1 MLKQDSEGY
10 YIVES
15 ALDLKQYHR
24 MTDMTM
30 REKIQLR
37 AELNA
42 EKGIVE
48 KPKKS
53 NPKQMDGVKSDK
65 PFVKTRKI
73 TKKVERPE
81 PTEFDKWFN

>member
-1 MLKQDSEGY
+1 MLKQDKEGY

-15 ALDLKQYHR
+15 ALDLKLYHR
-24 MTDMTM
+24 MTDLTM

-37 AELNA
+37 AELNP
-42 EKGIVE
+42 EKV
-48 KPKKS
+48 KVKKS

-73 TKKVERPE
+73 TKKVDRPE
-81 PTEFDKWFN
+81 PTDFDKWFN

>member
-1 MLKQDSEGY
+1 MLKQDKEGY

-24 MTDMTM
+24 MTDLTM

-37 AELNA
+37 AELNP
-42 EKGIVE
+42 EKV
-48 KPKKS
+48 KVKKS

-65 PFVKTRKI
+65 PFVKTRNI
-73 TKKVERPE
+73 TKKVQI
-81 PTEFDKWFN
+81 TLKLD

>member
-1 MLKQDSEGY
+1 MLKQDKEGY

-24 MTDMTM
+24 MTDLTM

-37 AELNA
+37 AELNT
-42 EKGIVE
+42 EKV
-48 KPKKS
+48 KVKKS

-73 TKKVERPE
+73 TKKVDRPE
-81 PTEFDKWFN
+81 PTDFDKWFN

>member
-1 MLKQDSEGY
+1 MLKQDKDGY
-10 YIVES
+10 YIVET

-24 MTDMTM
+24 MTDLTM

-37 AELNA
+37 AELNP
-42 EKGIVE
+42 EKV
-48 KPKKS
+48 KVKKS
-53 NPKQMDGVKSDK
+53 NPKQMDGVKSDE

-73 TKKVERPE
+73 TKKVDKPE

>member
-1 MLKQDSEGY
+1 MLKQDKEGY

-24 MTDMTM
+24 MTDLTM
-30 REKIQLR
+30 REKIQLK

-42 EKGIVE
+42 EKGIVV
-48 KPKKS
+48 KPTKTKK
-53 NPKQMDGVKSDK
+53 KV
-65 PFVKTRKI
+65 TT

-81 PTEFDKWFN
+81 PTEFDKWFK

>member
-1 MLKQDSEGY
+1 MLKQDKEGY

-24 MTDMTM
+24 LTDLTM

-37 AELNA
+37 AELNP
-42 EKGIVE
+42 EKVKVK
-48 KPKKS
+48 KP

-73 TKKVERPE
+73 TKKVDRPE

>member
-1 MLKQDSEGY
+1 MLKQDKNGY

-24 MTDMTM
+24 LTDLTM

-37 AELNA
+37 AELNP
-42 EKGIVE
+42 EKV
-48 KPKKS
+48 KVKKS
-53 NPKQMDGVKSDK
+53 NPKQMDGVKSDE

-73 TKKVERPE
+73 TKKVDRPE

>member
-1 MLKQDSEGY
+1 MLKQDKEGY

-24 MTDMTM
+24 MTDLTM

-37 AELNA
+37 AELNPT
-42 EKGIVE
+42 IV
-48 KPKKS
+48 KKQTS
-53 NPKQMDGVKSDK
+53 KK
-65 PFVKTRKI
+65 KTP
-73 TKKVERPE
+73 TKKVDRPE

>member
-1 MLKQDSEGY
+1 MLKQDKEGY

-24 MTDMTM
+24 LTDLTM
-30 REKIQLR
+30 REKIQLK
-37 AELNA
+37 AEMNPP
-42 EKGIVE
+42 KVKVK
-48 KPKKS
+48 KP
-53 NPKQMDGVKSDK
+53 NPKQMDGVKSDA

-81 PTEFDKWFN
+81 PTAFDKWFN

>member
-1 MLKQDSEGY
+1 MLKQDKEGY

-24 MTDMTM
+24 MTDLTM

-37 AELNA
+37 AELNP
-42 EKGIVE
+42 EKV
-48 KPKKS
+48 KVKKS
-53 NPKQMDGVKSDK
+53 NPKQMDGVESDK

-73 TKKVERPE
+73 TKKVDRPE